1 MSQDRPWSGL
11 SQTSSMVT
19 ISSVNTSLGSKPAR
33 RVKKVHTFAKRE
45 QAIKRDPNSVT
56 VIRGWLHKQDSSGLK
71 LWKRRWFVLSDFCLY
86 YYRDSRE
93 ERILGSIPMPSY
105 AISVV
110 DPQDRIT
117 RKFTFKAEHPGMR
130 TYYFSADTQEDMN
143 GWIRALS
150 QSARVESTQINI
162 TSKRLP
168 QEQRYYSFEDFTNSS
183 LLRDREIRHSSE
195 SLEVAVFSGSR
206 QQLGSLSER
215 KLQHSPPPQIHAVP
229 PPTPTS
235 GLQDS
240 GLPVD
245 GLSRPGDDHLDPE
258 LRAPLSH
265 VEEWVLSQK
274 EKLPEAQQ
282 DQPYMMKT
290 RSGPAYEHLAD
301 GYPGDSQLLEDPS
314 ITVSLGSGVR
324 QQSPRGHYLN
334 EEQGKGLQPESDSPL
349 RFQQSS
355 VLPSNSPDLISSRS
369 IRSLRSNS
377 LPVTSD
383 TPRYHVLRRS
393 HTPDDQYV
401 ILMEGLHS
409 HRCNETPP
417 ERASQRL
424 MDKAPVSQSSPISG
438 KPPVPFP
445 RSSHRTQSPSERSQE
460 DMALPPRSSR
470 TLSRPHTPVGRI
482 DILPTPQ
489 TAPVMRSSYLPIPGQ
504 FMGPHSLP
512 VSISLL
518 PTEEQAGEFSI
529 SARARAQTLS
539 QPYSRPQTPSDQFE
553 ILPSG
558 EHYSFFLNRAQSP
571 FRRQERSST
580 PFERMTVIPR
590 EELHCEGSS
599 VTLPGRYSRNNRP
612 HTPVERLTVLPG
624 KEQHENP
631 VSKRSILGTWGIGST
646 FTRLPPRPPSTPG
659 TSPSPQG
666 LVVKRLST
674 SSSVHREYTLE
685 PVKMTETPV
694 DLLLTRLCGQDR
706 MLQALVNEATQLQS
720 EKEKLEGVWEET
732 RCQMVDFERHPGV
745 VEQLTFQQKLL
756 QEDLIQ
762 IRGRLCDL
770 SAEMEQCWS
779 QYKMLETELQRL
791 RASRELGTAN
801 TCPQEQ
807 GEAQRDLWMIDDI
820 FAGLSSN
827 RRRFQAAIES
837 EPQPVM
843 SLTATPA
850 WDQPPELHRMSPQTA
865 SPLSP
870 HSAPPCGQCPPHGQT
885 PDHVPERPPLPREVD
900 CALFN
905 NSNQSEST
913 AAPHPLHREQ
923 KQTLGER
930 KTDIQHDP
938 ATNGYHKGQRS
949 STLGPNRKGKM
960 SAEEQMERMKRHQE
974 AHLQER
980 RGSAAPSQR
989 RLTVSSLMREAS
1001 PRASKRNSVNILAN
1015 RPGTTNMVASRSQP
1029 RNIRNSLI
1037 KPTTASETPETPNVT
1052 ASSKLM
1058 MTLSS
1063 PRTTAEH
1070 QAQKNNRIVKK
1081 EYNPSKVII
1090 TSRYIDADPGTPLSP
1105 EQLQEKERTLQKI
1118 KTMITKT
1125 SPAVGGNWA
1134 SADRALQLGERERER
1149 IITLSYSLATEASQH
1164 SKALAAKALAEFGKQ
1179 EEESDS
1185 PQGTG
1190 LSEET
1195 ASQSELQQN
1204 GLTFNLGHHKETT
1217 NQPSGYYEES
1227 ANTNSGQNSQ
1237 WERIDQRQ

>member
-1 MSQDRPWSGL
+1 
-11 SQTSSMVT
+11 
-19 ISSVNTSLGSKPAR
+19 
-33 RVKKVHTFAKRE
+33 
-45 QAIKRDPNSVT
+45 
-56 VIRGWLHKQDSSGLK
+56 
-71 LWKRRWFVLSDFCLY
+71 
-86 YYRDSRE
+86 
-93 ERILGSIPMPSY
+93 MPSY

-110 DPQDRIT
+110 GPQDRIT

-150 QSARVESTQINI
+150 QSARVESNQINI
-162 TSKRLP
+162 TSKHLP

-183 LLRDREIRHSSE
+183 LLQDQENRHSSE
-195 SLEVAVFSGSR
+195 SLEVAVFSGPR

-215 KLQHSPPPQIHAVP
+215 KLQHSPPPQVHAVP

-235 GLQDS
+235 GLQDT
-240 GLPVD
+240 GLPLD

-282 DQPYMMKT
+282 DQPYIMKT
-290 RSGPAYEHLAD
+290 RCGPAYEHLAD
-301 GYPGDSQLLEDPS
+301 GYRGDSQLLEDHS
-314 ITVSLGSGVR
+314 IMVSLGSGVR

-369 IRSLRSNS
+369 IKSLRSNS

-409 HRCNETPP
+409 RRCNETPP
-417 ERASQRL
+417 ERTSQRP
-424 MDKAPVSQSSPISG
+424 MDKAPASQSSPISG

-445 RSSHRTQSPSERSQE
+445 RSSQRTQSPSERSQE

-489 TAPVMRSSYLPIPGQ
+489 TAPVVRSSYLPIPGQ

-518 PTEEQAGEFSI
+518 PTEEQPGEYYI

-539 QPYSRPQTPSDQFE
+539 RSYSRPQTPSDQFD
-553 ILPSG
+553 ILPSE
-558 EHYSFFLNRAQSP
+558 EHYSFFLNKAQSP
-571 FRRQERSST
+571 LRRQERSST

-590 EELHCEGSS
+590 EELHFEGSS
-599 VTLPGRYSRNNRP
+599 VTLPSRYSRNNRP

-624 KEQHENP
+624 KEHHETP

-646 FTRLPPRPPSTPG
+646 FTRLPPRLPSTPG
-659 TSPSPQG
+659 TSSSPQG

-732 RCQMVDFERHPGV
+732 RCQMMDFERHPDV

-770 SAEMEQCWS
+770 SAVIT
-779 QYKMLETELQRL
+779 TE
-791 RASRELGTAN
+791 SGGEF
-801 TCPQEQ
+801 QE
-807 GEAQRDLWMIDDI
+807 GD
-820 FAGLSSN
+820 
-827 RRRFQAAIES
+827 
-837 EPQPVM
+837 
-843 SLTATPA
+843 
-850 WDQPPELHRMSPQTA
+850 
-865 SPLSP
+865 
-870 HSAPPCGQCPPHGQT
+870 
-885 PDHVPERPPLPREVD
+885 
-900 CALFN
+900 
-905 NSNQSEST
+905 
-913 AAPHPLHREQ
+913 
-923 KQTLGER
+923 K
-930 KTDIQHDP
+930 
-938 ATNGYHKGQRS
+938 
-949 STLGPNRKGKM
+949 
-960 SAEEQMERMKRHQE
+960 
-974 AHLQER
+974 
-980 RGSAAPSQR
+980 
-989 RLTVSSLMREAS
+989 
-1001 PRASKRNSVNILAN
+1001 IL
-1015 RPGTTNMVASRSQP
+1015 
-1029 RNIRNSLI
+1029 
-1037 KPTTASETPETPNVT
+1037 
-1052 ASSKLM
+1052 
-1058 MTLSS
+1058 TLSFL
-1063 PRTTAEH
+1063 
-1070 QAQKNNRIVKK
+1070 
-1081 EYNPSKVII
+1081 
-1090 TSRYIDADPGTPLSP
+1090 LS
-1105 EQLQEKERTLQKI
+1105 
-1118 KTMITKT
+1118 
-1125 SPAVGGNWA
+1125 A
-1134 SADRALQLGERERER
+1134 
-1149 IITLSYSLATEASQH
+1149 
-1164 SKALAAKALAEFGKQ
+1164 
-1179 EEESDS
+1179 
-1185 PQGTG
+1185 
-1190 LSEET
+1190 
-1195 ASQSELQQN
+1195 
-1204 GLTFNLGHHKETT
+1204 
-1217 NQPSGYYEES
+1217 
-1227 ANTNSGQNSQ
+1227 
-1237 WERIDQRQ
+1237 